1 MKRFIFHS
9 LIIFGMIGMTVFCQ
23 AVQVDGYCYLENQ
36 SNHEGSKVLLQADSP
51 SAVTDSVFT
60 DSTGYYLIELETG
73 VYDIYYTHEG
83 YYDEDMLNRLLLSNT
98 TLQDVTLIE
107 MLQNQISGALS
118 GVISSGNYRVIG
130 NIFVPQN
137 DSLIIEPGT
146 EFQFDGD
153 YEFDIYGYLNAQGDE
168 NDSIKFKLTPIAIS
182 WDGVDF
188 HDTADDSSRL
198 EYCLIT
204 GSDSSGIWC
213 DRSSPT
219 IRHSTIINNTTN
231 YAGANGGGISLDSSD
246 AVIDSCIIMANSVF
260 DDGYGAGI
268 FIGSYSQPIIRDCI
282 ISGNTVRVY
291 CYGIGISCFE
301 NSSPSIE
308 RCIIT
313 NNTISYGGYGAGIYC
328 AWSTATIYDCII
340 AWNSSGDGGHG
351 GGIYLLGSNAIVSHC
366 VIHDNIAGGPQ
377 YPGSG
382 GGICYINSS
391 PLIDSCII
399 ENCTIIDN
407 SVGTTTGYGG
417 GIWCAGSGYGPNI
430 VNSIVASNDNGGGI
444 CFNGPSTSVYII
456 YSDFYGNGGGDLIG
470 PNVPEHLG
478 QIVAVNNNGDP
489 CDIFYNIFL
498 NPMLTGNYHLQAGSP
513 CIDAGDPNSPYDP
526 DSTIADIGAFFFDQS
541 SVNDPRDIAT
551 PKEFRLYPNYP
562 NPFNASTVLYYS
574 LPQPGVVALS
584 IHNVLGQRVVTLVE
598 GRQTTGVHTITWD
611 ASNMASGVY
620 FATMNNGV
628 QVSNVKMLLLK

>member
-1 MKRFIFHS
+1 
-9 LIIFGMIGMTVFCQ
+9 
-23 AVQVDGYCYLENQ
+23 
-36 SNHEGSKVLLQADSP
+36 
-51 SAVTDSVFT
+51 
-60 DSTGYYLIELETG
+60 
-73 VYDIYYTHEG
+73 
-83 YYDEDMLNRLLLSNT
+83 
-98 TLQDVTLIE
+98 
-107 MLQNQISGALS
+107 
-118 GVISSGNYRVIG
+118 
-130 NIFVPQN
+130 
-137 DSLIIEPGT
+137 
-146 EFQFDGD
+146 
-153 YEFDIYGYLNAQGDE
+153 
-168 NDSIKFKLTPIAIS
+168 LTPIAIS
-182 WDGVDF
+182 WHGVNF

-213 DRSSPT
+213 ENSSPT
-219 IRHSTIINNTTN
+219 FSHCTISGNS
-231 YAGANGGGISLDSSD
+231 ADFFDDFGGGVCLFYSN
-246 AVIDSCIIMANSVF
+246 AVIENCDIIGNSV
-260 DDGYGAGI
+260 DDGYGGGI
-268 FIGSYSQPIIRDCI
+268 YVGDYSNPIIKNCTVT
-282 ISGNTVRVY
+282 GNTTDMS
-291 CYGIGISCFE
+291 GI
-301 NSSPSIE
+301 
-308 RCIIT
+308 
-313 NNTISYGGYGAGIYC
+313 GAGIACGEYSSPVIENC
-328 AWSTATIYDCII
+328 TITYNSVHVNGRGGGIYGDWSTATIRNCTIK
-340 AWNSSGDGGHG
+340 WNSAGPFGYG
-351 GGIYLLGSNAIVSHC
+351 GGIYLIGCNATISYCTISGNV
-366 VIHDNIAGGPQ
+366 AGNSQ
-377 YPGSG
+377 YPGRG

-620 FATMNNGV
+620 FARLVNNS
-628 QVSNVKMLLLK
+628 QSETIKMLLLK